1 VHVTPQ
7 IPTPLVEVRV
17 QARRAPGV
25 PEVVLVGTSSSGQH
39 HPARQPP
46 FRQSPPQQPSADS
59 PPILG
64 PGADELGVNEQW
76 LTQCRVTGTAGSVQV
91 VPLGTA
97 RPDHGWLL
105 GTGHGSAGH
114 WRAAGAALA
123 RATSDR
129 MEGMAGEAPG
139 LLDTVQVHLP
149 PGTTASQ
156 AASLALGCVVGSHRY
171 RVTSN
176 GGRIAGSAGGGR
188 IAGSAGGSGIAGGSR
203 PSSMTTTVVLIP
215 PPGDG
220 SGPLAEAVARAQVL
234 GRATGL
240 ARDLVNTPSGL
251 KDPAWLAGTAARLA
265 ATVPGL
271 RATVRDEHWL
281 AEHGF
286 GGVLAVGGGSARP
299 PRLLELVW
307 QPPDGGPETG
317 SETDPAITTGEHLVL
332 VGKGITFDTGGIS
345 IKPADGMHLM
355 RTDMS
360 GGAAVIAAL
369 LAIGQLKLPLRVTGL
384 VPCAENH
391 VSGSAYRPGDVVR
404 HVGGTTTEVT
414 NTDAEGR
421 LVLADALAHA
431 VRTLAPTTLVD
442 VATLTGTMKVSLGL
456 RTGGLFSTEPEL
468 AQRIQAAGETVGEA
482 WWPMPLIDD
491 HAVAVR
497 SELADLRQCPA
508 GPASITAALFLREFT
523 AGLPWAHLDIAGP
536 ARAEQHYDEVNAG
549 GTGFATRTL
558 IELACSF
565 TG

>member
-1 VHVTPQ
+1 VHVTPHV
-7 IPTPLVEVRV
+7 PTPLVTVRV
-17 QARRAPGV
+17 QAQHAPGV
-25 PEVVLVGTSSSGQH
+25 PEVVLVSE
-39 HPARQPP
+39 PP
-46 FRQSPPQQPSADS
+46 SQQSVAGD

-64 PGADELGVNEQW
+64 PGADGLGVDGQW
-76 LTQCRVTGTAGSVQV
+76 LARYRVTGTAASVQV
-91 VPLGTA
+91 VPLVTA

-105 GTGHGSAGH
+105 GTGQGSAGH
-114 WRAAGAALA
+114 WRAAGAALI
-123 RATSDR
+123 RATLER
-129 MEGMAGEAPG
+129 MAGGAPG
-139 LLDTVQVHLP
+139 TVQVHLP
-149 PGTTASQ
+149 PGTTTGQ
-156 AASLALGCVVGSHRY
+156 AAALALGCVVGSHRY

-176 GGRIAGSAGGGR
+176 GGLIAGPAGGGL
-188 IAGSAGGSGIAGGSR
+188 IAGPAGGGLIAG
-203 PSSMTTTVVLIP
+203 PAPTTVAFIP

-220 SGPLAEAVARAQVL
+220 PGPLAEAVARAQLL
-234 GRATGL
+234 GQATGL

-281 AEHGF
+281 AEQGF
-286 GGVLAVGGGSARP
+286 GGVLAVGGGSARL
-299 PRLLELVW
+299 PRLLELAW
-307 QPPDGGPETG
+307 QLPGVG
-317 SETDPAITTGEHLVL
+317 SEMTTGKHLVL
-332 VGKGITFDTGGIS
+332 IGKGITFDTGGIS

-369 LAIGQLKLPLRVTGL
+369 LAVGQLKLPLRVTGL

-421 LVLADALAHA
+421 LVLADALAYA

-442 VATLTGTMKVSLGL
+442 VATLTGAMKVSLGL
-456 RTGGLFSTEPEL
+456 RTGGLFSTKPEL
-468 AQRIQAAGETVGEA
+468 AQRIQAVGGTVGEA

-491 HAVAVR
+491 HATGVR
-497 SELADLRQCPA
+497 SDIADLRQCPP
-508 GPASITAALFLREFT
+508 GPASVTAALFLREFT

-536 ARAEQHYDEVNAG
+536 ARAEQQYDEVNAG
-549 GTGFATRTL
+549 GTGFGTRTL
-558 IELACSF
+558 IELACSLAS
-565 TG
+565 